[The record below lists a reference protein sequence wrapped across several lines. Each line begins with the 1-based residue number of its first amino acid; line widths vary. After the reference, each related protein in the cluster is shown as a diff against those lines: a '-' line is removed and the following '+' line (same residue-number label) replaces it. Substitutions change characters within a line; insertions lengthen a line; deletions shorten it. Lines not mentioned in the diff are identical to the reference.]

1 MDLVLDDQIYRWL
14 LSLSILSSSDVK
26 HLKNSKHQVIAN
38 ITNSFENGSTI
49 CLLLQKLSESKSKLF
64 DVKLLNCPS
73 SRLAN
78 WNTIKDFLKNEKFD
92 IDNDLIKL
100 ILDGDIP
107 MINEFLKDLF
117 RFFGARKKKINQPES
132 LISNIFSSKKK
143 NNDSSSLDLVKNGN
157 ASNLDKGPKKNES
170 NFIEISVLNERACS
184 DSGNLLEFLVLMLAG
199 KVNLKAHQAA
209 ALFTKN
215 SKYLAHVLAKGVN
228 GEYSQIISFFDE
240 LISQKETLI
249 KLISKNPSENVTF
262 LLQVIQINIFLAIL
276 LQSYA

>member
-38 ITNSFENGSTI
+38 ITNSFENGSII
-49 CLLLQKLSESKSKLF
+49 CILLQNVSESKSKLF

-78 WNTIKDFLKNEKFD
+78 WNTIKDFLRTEKFD
-92 IDNDLIKL
+92 LDSDLIKL
-100 ILDGDIP
+100 ILNGDIP

-117 RFFGARKKKINQPES
+117 KFFGNRRKKNNQCES
-132 LISNIFSSKKK
+132 LISNIFSAKRK
-143 NNDSSSLDLVKNGN
+143 NNESSSLDLTKNGN
-157 ASNLDKGPKKNES
+157 ASNLEKGSRRNES
-170 NFIEISVLNERACS
+170 NFIEITGLNERACS
-184 DSGNLLEFLVLMLAG
+184 KSENLLEFLVLMLAD
-199 KVNLKAHQAA
+199 KVNLKPHQAA

-215 SKYLAHVLAKGVN
+215 SKYLAHVLAKGIN
-228 GEYSQIISFFDE
+228 GEYSQIISFFEE

-249 KLISKNPSENVTF
+249 KLIEKDPAENVPF
-262 LLQVIQINIFLAIL
+262 LLQVLCL
-276 LQSYA
+276 L